1 MRHLG
6 VRVVVVGKSNVYVL
20 NVTTVKTCCDIVQ
33 LVEQMGS
40 WCTERHAAFPT
51 TDMEVRSMPVVL
63 EMVNQLC
70 ERKIFPSICEL
81 YGLED
86 GCLVANDLF
95 IVKYSADGGAQ
106 RALAVHKDQSHYSFN
121 VLLSDALTGF
131 QGGGTYF
138 VDKDETVKIK
148 QGQACIHPGDILHR
162 GMEVTEGTRYI
173 LVGFLQISGRELAT
187 KPWK

>member
-1 MRHLG
+1 
-6 VRVVVVGKSNVYVL
+6 VNVYVF
-20 NVTTVKTCCDIVQ
+20 NVTTVDTCCAIVK
-33 LVEQMGS
+33 LVEEVATWS
-40 WCTERHAAFPT
+40 LERHAAFPT
-51 TDMEVRSMPVVL
+51 TDMDVRGMPVVL

-70 ERKIFPSICEL
+70 ELKIFPMICDL
-81 YGLED
+81 YGLEE
-86 GCLVANDLF
+86 GCLVANDMF

-121 VLLSDALTGF
+121 VLLSDAVVGF

-138 VDKDETVKIK
+138 VDKDETVKIR
-148 QGQACIHPGDILHR
+148 QGQACCHPGDILHQ